1 MNSRTIPELAS
12 MMVAAL
18 NRLIRG
24 SPMQAGPAQTWLCE
38 CDACVSF
45 RFVKAAHAAQ
55 RLDAETK
62 SRILLREWLTPEQL
76 AQYARNRCFEVIGSK
91 TGKRY
96 LIQEGR
102 QQNVFELEPPFRG
115 WCFIPDGSLATGD
128 VMLAQKIAL
137 ETDEEG
143 TMKVA
148 LPFWGEPGLSQFVNW
163 MAATWGV

>member
-1 MNSRTIPELAS
+1 ML
-12 MMVAAL
+12 VGAL

-24 SPMQAGPAQTWLCE
+24 WRMEGDSAQTRLCQ
-38 CDACVSF
+38 CGACASF
-45 RFVKAAHAAQ
+45 RAVKAAHTAQ

-76 AQYARNRCFEVIGSK
+76 SQYARNRGFEAFGSK

-115 WCFIPDGSLATGD
+115 WCFVPKGSFATGD
-128 VMLAQKIAL
+128 VMLAQKIAI
-137 ETDEEG
+137 ETDEEE

-148 LPFWGEPGLSQFVNW
+148 LPFWGEPGLRRFVNW
-163 MAATWGV
+163 MAATWDV

>member
-1 MNSRTIPELAS
+1 MI
-12 MMVAAL
+12 VGVL

-24 SPMQAGPAQTWLCE
+24 WQMEADSAQMRPCD

-45 RFVKAAHAAQ
+45 RVVKAAHAAQ

-62 SRILLREWLTPEQL
+62 SRILLREWLTAEQL
-76 AQYARNRCFEVIGSK
+76 GQYVRNWCFEVVGSK

-115 WCFIPDGSLATGD
+115 WCFAPKGSLATGD

-137 ETDEEG
+137 ETDEEE

-148 LPFWGEPGLSQFVNW
+148 LPFWGEPGLRRFVNW
-163 MAATWGV
+163 MAATWDV

>member
-1 MNSRTIPELAS
+1 ML
-12 MMVAAL
+12 VGAL
-18 NRLIRG
+18 SRLIRG
-24 SPMQAGPAQTWLCE
+24 WQMEADSAQRGLCE

-45 RFVKAAHAAQ
+45 RGVKAAHTAQ

-76 AQYARNRCFEVIGSK
+76 ALYLRNRCFEVFGSK

-115 WCFIPDGSLATGD
+115 WCFVPKGSLATGD

-137 ETDEEG
+137 ETDEEE
-143 TMKVA
+143 TLKVA
-148 LPFWGEPGLSQFVNW
+148 LPFWGEPGLRRFVNW
-163 MAATWGV
+163 MAATWDV

>member
-1 MNSRTIPELAS
+1 VNQALSELVS
-12 MMVAAL
+12 MMLGAL

-24 SPMQAGPAQTWLCE
+24 WPMEADSAQARLCQ
-38 CDACVSF
+38 CDVCVSF
-45 RFVKAAHAAQ
+45 RVVKAAHAAQ
-55 RLDAETK
+55 RLDAEIK
-62 SRILLREWLTPEQL
+62 SRILLRQWLTPEQL
-76 AQYARNRCFEVIGSK
+76 AQYLRNRCFEVVGSK

-115 WCFIPDGSLATGD
+115 WCFMPKGSLATGD

-137 ETDEEG
+137 ETDEEE

-148 LPFWGEPGLSQFVNW
+148 LPFWGEPGLNRLVNW
-163 MAATWGV
+163 MAATLGV

>member
-1 MNSRTIPELAS
+1 
-12 MMVAAL
+12 VL

-24 SPMQAGPAQTWLCE
+24 WQMEADSAQTRPCD

-45 RFVKAAHAAQ
+45 RVVKAAHAAR

-76 AQYARNRCFEVIGSK
+76 GQYARNGCFEVVGSK

-96 LIQEGR
+96 LIQEGQ

-115 WCFIPDGSLATGD
+115 WCFAPTGSLATGD

-137 ETDEEG
+137 ETDEEE

-148 LPFWGEPGLSQFVNW
+148 LPFWGEPGLRRFVNW
-163 MAATWGV
+163 MAATWDV

>member
-1 MNSRTIPELAS
+1 
-12 MMVAAL
+12 MMEAL
-18 NRLIRG
+18 YRLIRRWQMG
-24 SPMQAGPAQTWLCE
+24 AGLGQTRLCE
-38 CDACVSF
+38 CDSCVSF
-45 RFVKAAHAAQ
+45 RVVKAAHAAQ

-76 AQYARNRCFEVIGSK
+76 AQYLRNRCFEVVGSK

-115 WCFIPDGSLATGD
+115 WCFMPKGSLATGD

-137 ETDEEG
+137 ETDEEE

-148 LPFWGEPGLSQFVNW
+148 LPFWGEPGLSRLVNW
-163 MAATWGV
+163 MAATLGV

>member
-1 MNSRTIPELAS
+1 VNSGTLPELVA
-12 MMVAAL
+12 MMVGAL

-24 SPMQAGPAQTWLCE
+24 SMEADSARTRMCE

-45 RFVKAAHAAQ
+45 RVVKAAHAAQ
-55 RLDAETK
+55 RLDAETR

-76 AQYARNRCFEVIGSK
+76 AQYARNRCFEVVGSQ

-102 QQNVFELEPPFRG
+102 QQNVFEMEPPFRG

-137 ETDEEG
+137 ETDEEE

-148 LPFWGEPGLSQFVNW
+148 LPFWGEPGLSRFVNW

>member
-1 MNSRTIPELAS
+1 MI
-12 MMVAAL
+12 VGAL

-24 SPMQAGPAQTWLCE
+24 WQMEADFAQARPCDCE
-38 CDACVSF
+38 ACVSF
-45 RFVKAAHAAQ
+45 RVVKAAHTAR

-76 AQYARNRCFEVIGSK
+76 GQYARNRCFEVVGSN

-115 WCFIPDGSLATGD
+115 WCFAPKGSLTTGD

-137 ETDEEG
+137 ETDEEE

-148 LPFWGEPGLSQFVNW
+148 LPFWGEPGLRRFVNW
-163 MAATWGV
+163 MAATWDV